1 MRFHVLQ
8 HVSFET
14 AGALGDEIRQ
24 RGHSL
29 QTTAVY
35 DHSPLPSPA
44 EFDGL
49 IVMGGPMSIYD
60 EVEFPWLVAEKKLI
74 GAAIRDE
81 KKVLGICLGA
91 QLIAA
96 VCGAQVYKNAQKEIG
111 WWPVKWADGTEEVV
125 FHWHGETFDLPAGA
139 RLRASSV
146 ACLNQAFSLG
156 DNVLGIQFHPEATG
170 EIIRGMVEHE
180 GWELS
185 ATGDAPWVQP
195 ADQILGH
202 DGESRGCAGQKPAHR
217 IEWLFDWLCRIQV

>member
-35 DHSPLPSPA
+35 DHNPLPSLA

-49 IVMGGPMSIYD
+49 IVMGGPMSIHD

-74 GAAIRDE
+74 GAAIREE

-96 VCGAQVYKNAQKEIG
+96 VCGARVYQNAHKEIG

-125 FHWHGETFDLPAGA
+125 FHWHGETFDLPAEA
-139 RLRASSV
+139 WLRASSV

-180 GWELS
+180 RWELS
-185 ATGDAPWVQP
+185 PAGDAPWVQP
-195 ADQILGH
+195 ADQILGYP
-202 DGESRGCAGQKPAHR
+202 GEKAVHR
-217 IEWLFDWLCRIQV
+217 IEWLFDWLCPIQV

>member
-29 QTTAVY
+29 HTTAVY
-35 DHSPLPSPA
+35 DQSPLPSLA

-74 GAAIRDE
+74 GAAIRE
-81 KKVLGICLGA
+81 KKKVLGICLGA

-96 VCGAQVYKNAQKEIG
+96 VCGARVYKNAQKEIG
-111 WWPVKWADGTEEVV
+111 WWPVKWA
-125 FHWHGETFDLPAGA
+125 
-139 RLRASSV
+139 
-146 ACLNQAFSLG
+146 N
-156 DNVLGIQFHPEATG
+156 
-170 EIIRGMVEHE
+170 
-180 GWELS
+180 
-185 ATGDAPWVQP
+185 
-195 ADQILGH
+195 
-202 DGESRGCAGQKPAHR
+202 
-217 IEWLFDWLCRIQV
+217 